1 MATLGRGEIDAMLD
15 EIAALKLAAQNKD
28 AALED
33 ALKAADEARK
43 ENALL
48 KEQIKHKDETIKHK
62 DETIKHK
69 DETIKHK
76 DETIKAA
83 KKAED
88 DAAAHTRYVVFMQE
102 RAAMRRNL
110 SRCCRWFA
118 VQG

>member
-69 DETIKHK
+69 DETIK
-76 DETIKAA
+76 AA

>member
-62 DETIKHK
+62 DETIK
-69 DETIKHK
+69 
-76 DETIKAA
+76 AA

-102 RAAMRRNL
+102 RAAMKRNL
-110 SRCCRWFA
+110 TRCCRWFA
-118 VQG
+118 MQS